1 MALDAQE
8 RSSGRRGNRVSGE
21 VCSASRSTPVSSG
34 MTGREDES
42 LSCNGDMT
50 VAKGMIRRLLEH
62 RGFGLIQC
70 EDGRKVFFHRS
81 EVLQVPFSKLREGQ
95 VVEFAVQETPQGPKA
110 RRVRVITIA
119 ARTTPLRPNA

>member
-1 MALDAQE
+1 VACDGGL
-8 RSSGRRGNRVSGE
+8 
-21 VCSASRSTPVSSG
+21 
-34 MTGREDES
+34 
-42 LSCNGDMT
+42 T

-62 RGFGLIQC
+62 RGFGFIQC

-110 RRVRVITIA
+110 RRVRVTTIA
-119 ARTTPLRPNA
+119 TRTTPLRPNV